1 MKSLHF
7 LLTAILLGIGISYA
21 QEQPHVTA
29 GFDLGAGFNSNS
41 VAPSVLYHE
50 ESGFHRLPWLKVG
63 LGIRAW
69 GYHSGTT
76 NLYSQE
82 KSFPTDSLKYRNVSA
97 TGISFVVGVNFRIWK
112 VDLGAN
118 TDLAG
123 FSFGSKRNGFYAKN
137 TPDQG
142 DGAAYYNKWVATSP
156 VIFNMLPLVFTKS
169 NGQSEV
175 YARIWFTKKIGLKL
189 GYTYGRIAYLTKEVD
204 DKRVYLDHRQRRFL
218 NTFGMPYAAVAFPL
232 H

>member
-1 MKSLHF
+1 MKILHF
-7 LLTAILLGIGISYA
+7 LLTAILLGTGISYG
-21 QEQPHVTA
+21 QNQPQVTA
-29 GFDLGAGFNSNS
+29 GFDVGAGFNNNT

-50 ESGFHRLPWLKVG
+50 ESGFHKLPWLKVG

-69 GYHSGTT
+69 GHYAGTT

-82 KSFPTDSLKYRNVSA
+82 KSFPTDSLRYRNVSA

-112 VDLGAN
+112 VDLGVN

-123 FSFGSKRNGFYAKN
+123 FSYGSKRNGFYAKN
-137 TPDQG
+137 ASDLG
-142 DGAAYYNKWVATSP
+142 GGAAYYDKWVATSP

-175 YARIWFTKKIGLKL
+175 YARIWFTKKLGLKL
-189 GYTYGRIAYLTKEVD
+189 GYTHGRIAYLTREVK
-204 DKRVYLDHRQRRFL
+204 DKRVYLDHGQRRFS
-218 NTFGMPYAAVAFPL
+218 NTFGMPYVAVAFPL
-232 H
+232 L